1 MKKTI
6 NWSDKPTYNHTGVI
20 EMSVPIRKQQGKD
33 TMESFADEFS
43 GFLLFTRM
51 NAFKDEGG
59 CGLTILPRKM
69 DSTTVKH
76 IYEKSHF
83 PSHSLGWE
91 SYFELENKFAFN
103 KFNPRAS
110 RKTIKFSVT
119 VGAKFPIKDII
130 DQIGHHVWMDR
141 RIVMRW
147 KGIQLLDTDATYA
160 LLGLDTKAFSEY
172 VV

>member
-1 MKKTI
+1 
-6 NWSDKPTYNHTGVI
+6 
-20 EMSVPIRKQQGKD
+20 
-33 TMESFADEFS
+33 
-43 GFLLFTRM
+43 
-51 NAFKDEGG
+51 
-59 CGLTILPRKM
+59 M

-160 LLGLDTKAFSEY
+160 LLGLDMKAFLEY
-172 VV
+172 VVQEAAEKVFEQCEREMNGEQEVEEKLVI